1 MTTNVLRAD
10 QRAVAG
16 MPIRLVVAVTIGA
29 AAVGLLFPMLETIEA
44 EEETAVTVEVVP
56 QQVVLESGSP
66 ERVSIKVI
74 TESGKPVD
82 DVTILISGRSLPVEG
97 GPVRFE
103 TGPDSNTV
111 GIEIGKTTGVDVP
124 VDFRPTQRRG
134 TLMIDV
140 IPPSGTK
147 YTDVRANPEITVR
160 KR

>member
-1 MTTNVLRAD
+1 
-10 QRAVAG
+10 

-56 QQVVLESGSP
+56 QQIVLDSGSP
-66 ERVSIKVI
+66 EKVSIQVV
-74 TESGKPVD
+74 TDSGKPAD
-82 DVTILISGRSLPVEG
+82 DVTVLVSGRSLPVED
-97 GPVRFE
+97 GPLRFE

-111 GIEIGKTTGVDVP
+111 GIEIGTRSGADVP

-134 TLMIDV
+134 TLTIDI
-140 IPPSGTK
+140 IPPPGTK